1 MQTNKWSVAATYAI
15 ILALVTIAYS
25 VISTVFT
32 LPTAITVVLWIIK
45 FTLSIWLVYYFIKE
59 YSKTFETFTYKQGFN
74 FGFILCFLSAI
85 VCAAYMFMHYA
96 FLFPDAVNAQME
108 LMASNM
114 QSSNPEASETI
125 SKIMPHLPK
134 IIFLFSVIY
143 YTLFGVLVSSIIAN
157 YTKKGD
163 IFTE

>member
-32 LPTAITVVLWIIK
+32 LPTAITVILWIVK

-59 YSKTFETFTYKQGFN
+59 YSKPFDTFTYKQAFN
-74 FGFILCFLSAI
+74 FGLIMCFLSSV

-114 QSSNPEASETI
+114 ESSNPQAAETI

-143 YTLFGVLVSSIIAN
+143 YTLFGMLVSSIIAN